1 MLTALNFVLL
11 MPATLPILPLLAM
24 QLVKH
29 PMPKFYFLVDIR
41 MNASSTGQNKF
52 CNLAIIDN
60 GAIVFS

>member
-29 PMPKFYFLVDIR
+29 PTPKFYFLVDIR
-41 MNASSTGQNKF
+41 MNASFAGQNKF
-52 CNLAIIDN
+52 HNFAIIDN

>member
-29 PMPKFYFLVDIR
+29 PNPKIYFLVDSRI
-41 MNASSTGQNKF
+41 NTTSAALNKF
-52 CNLAIIDN
+52 SRF
-60 GAIVFS
+60 AIVDTNAIVLS

>member
-1 MLTALNFVLL
+1 MLTALNFVLI

-29 PMPKFYFLVDIR
+29 PNPKFYFLVDIL
-41 MNASSTGQNKF
+41 MNTSSTGQNKF

>member
-29 PMPKFYFLVDIR
+29 PIPKFYFLVDIR
-41 MNASSTGQNKF
+41 MNARSAGQNKF
-52 CNLAIIDN
+52 HNFAIVDN
-60 GAIVFS
+60 DAIVFL